1 LCVAVVWKRRRCW
14 RDRGGIRVGCE
25 EIFNG
30 RPLRRPRG
38 ERTNVP
44 CLDRYRLARGR
55 IWFFLFRLNGPVD
68 AVGGGNLSH
77 ISAEEGG
84 ALITAA
90 ARYAGLALVVI
101 GSTIV
106 ARGSTDF
113 ERRRRAIEREEVIQL
128 PHSRAESLLSTAL
141 AIAVVIFGIYVAL
154 L

>member
-1 LCVAVVWKRRRCW
+1 MVAHYA
-14 RDRGGIRVGCE
+14 DHAA
-25 EIFNG
+25 N
-30 RPLRRPRG
+30 
-38 ERTNVP
+38 ERTF
-44 CLDRYRLARGR
+44 LAWIG
-55 IWFFLFRLNGPVD
+55 IGLPEVAFGFFLFRLNAPVD
-68 AVGGGNLSH
+68 AVGGGNRSH

>member
-1 LCVAVVWKRRRCW
+1 MANKPSDLCVAVVWKRRRCW
-14 RDRGGIRVGCE
+14 RDRGGIPVGCE

-38 ERTNVP
+38 ERTF
-44 CLDRYRLARGR
+44 LAWMG
-55 IWFFLFRLNGPVD
+55 IGLPEVAFGFFLFRLNAPVD
-68 AVGGGNLSH
+68 AVGGGNRSH

-106 ARGSTDF
+106 ARVQC
-113 ERRRRAIEREEVIQL
+113 RL
-128 PHSRAESLLSTAL
+128 
-141 AIAVVIFGIYVAL
+141 
-154 L
+154 